1 MMKKYKIADLIVDMN
16 VSGRTLEQAM
26 PYEIREDIPADF
38 AIDLD
43 IPQILADC
51 PRFETE
57 DMAEYMATGTVFARR
72 ALLHYNGYYLHSSAV
87 VLDGKAYLFT
97 APSGTGK
104 STHTEKWIRLFGA
117 HYLNDDKPIL
127 RRIDGKWMAYGT
139 PWSGKND
146 LSTNEGV
153 PVGGIACLKRGE
165 KNEIA
170 PMAPAAAL
178 PFLMSQSLYYLREAA
193 TEKKLQLLELL
204 MQEVPIWEMSCLPD
218 DDAAYVASGAMTGRG
233 VV

>member
-1 MMKKYKIADLIVDMN
+1 MMKKYKIADLIVDMD
-16 VSGRTLEQAM
+16 VSGRTLQQAK
-26 PYEIREDIPADF
+26 PYEIHEDIPADF
-38 AIDLD
+38 TIDLD

-57 DMAEYMATGTVFARR
+57 DLAEYMATGTVFARR
-72 ALLHYNGYYLHSSAV
+72 ALHYDGYYIHSSAV

-97 APSGTGK
+97 ASSGTGK

-127 RRIDGKWMAYGT
+127 RRVDGKWMAYGT

-165 KNEIA
+165 KNQIA
-170 PMAPAAAL
+170 PITPAAAL
-178 PFLMSQSLYYLREAA
+178 PYLMGQTLYHLREAA
-193 TEKKLQLLELL
+193 VEKKLQLLELL
-204 MQEVPIWEMSCLPD
+204 MKEIPIWELSCLPD
-218 DDAAYVASGAMTGRG
+218 DDAAYMSRAAMTNRG
-233 VV
+233 

>member
-1 MMKKYKIADLIVDMN
+1 MMKKYKIADLIVDMR
-16 VSGRTLEQAM
+16 VSGRTLEQAK
-26 PYEIREDIPADF
+26 PYEIQDDIPADF
-38 AIDLD
+38 TIDLD
-43 IPQILADC
+43 ISKILADC

-57 DMAEYMATGTVFARR
+57 DLAEYMSTGTVFSRR
-72 ALLHYNGYYLHSSAV
+72 ALRYDCYYIHSSAV

-127 RRIDGKWMAYGT
+127 RRMDGKWMAYGT

-165 KNEIA
+165 KNEIH
-170 PMAPAAAL
+170 PMAPAEAL
-178 PFLMSQSLYYLREAA
+178 PYLMGQTLYHLREAA
-193 TEKKLQLLELL
+193 IEKKLELL
-204 MQEVPIWEMSCLPD
+204 NHLMMEIPIWELSCLPD
-218 DDAAYVASGAMTGRG
+218 DDAAYVARNAMAK
-233 VV
+233 